1 MSRSAPAVDEPV
13 TPLAPEDP
21 RRLGRYELLGRLGAG
36 GMGVVYLGR
45 DTAHDGAGDG
55 DGDGAG
61 EAAGRLVAVKV
72 IGAQHAG
79 NPAYRARFLQEAEL
93 GRRVA
98 SFCTPAVLDVGE
110 GAGRPYFVTEY
121 VAGTPLNRIVSEGN
135 PLPAGEVSALAAG
148 VALALA
154 AIHRAGLVHRD
165 LKPGNVLLS
174 RSGVRVID
182 FGIARPLD
190 AGAEITQTG
199 EVMGSLGWIAPEQLT
214 GGRLTPAADVFAWG
228 CLVAYAA
235 TGRHPFGGHDAATRM
250 YRIVT
255 GEPDLDGLTVRTP
268 VPC

>member
-1 MSRSAPAVDEPV
+1 PIAGNKPHRGDNAPARTEVPVMSRSAPAVDEPV

-45 DTAHDGAGDG
+45 DTAHDGA
-55 DGDGAG
+55 GDGAG

-121 VAGTPLNRIVSEGN
+121 
-135 PLPAGEVSALAAG
+135 
-148 VALALA
+148 
-154 AIHRAGLVHRD
+154 
-165 LKPGNVLLS
+165 
-174 RSGVRVID
+174 
-182 FGIARPLD
+182 
-190 AGAEITQTG
+190 
-199 EVMGSLGWIAPEQLT
+199 
-214 GGRLTPAADVFAWG
+214 
-228 CLVAYAA
+228 
-235 TGRHPFGGHDAATRM
+235 
-250 YRIVT
+250 
-255 GEPDLDGLTVRTP
+255 
-268 VPC
+268 